1 MSDCLHLVSFEVPYP
16 ANYGGAIDVFYKI
29 KALRELGIKIYL
41 HAFEGR
47 NTKSK
52 ELKLYCEKVYYY
64 KRKKSGLQALSF
76 LPYIVSTRASKNLLK
91 NLKSIKAPILFE
103 GLHSTFPLFKHK
115 FEDRIILVRTHNIEH
130 EYYKGLAGSET
141 NFGRRLLFYA
151 ESFKLKLYEKVLKR
165 ADYILPISQADHAYF
180 QEQYKVPSILI
191 PPFHANKAVRK
202 PSKKGYFALYH
213 GDLKVPDN
221 QKAVE
226 YLYKVFKSVDY
237 PLVIAGNLDYSPID
251 AKTCRN
257 KKISFIQLENDE
269 QLLELFKR
277 AHINVLPTFQN
288 TGIKLKLINAL
299 FNSRFI
305 LCHPNMVKGTGLEN
319 LCLEAKSKS
328 EFIKQMYRL
337 MEREYAEEDIALRE
351 SALESFKTEANAQKI
366 KDLIS

>member
-1 MSDCLHLVSFEVPYP
+1 MAAQLTFFTRSKRSKNWDLKYIYTLLKAEIRKVMSSMLIVKRF
-16 ANYGGAIDVFYKI
+16 II
-29 KALRELGIKIYL
+29 
-41 HAFEGR
+41 
-47 NTKSK
+47 TK
-52 ELKLYCEKVYYY
+52 E
-64 KRKKSGLQALSF
+64 KKSSLQTFSY
-76 LPYIVSTRASKNLLK
+76 LPYIVSTRASRALLK
-91 NLKSIKAPILFE
+91 NLKTIKAPILFE

-115 FEDRIILVRTHNIEH
+115 FDDRIILVRTHNIEH
-130 EYYKGLAGSET
+130 AYYKGLASSET
-141 NFGRRLLFYA
+141 NFMNRLFFYA

-165 ADYILPISQADHAYF
+165 ADYILPISLSDHAYF
-180 QEQYKVPSILI
+180 QERYKVPSILI
-191 PPFHANKAVRK
+191 PPFHANKLVRK

-269 QLLELFKR
+269 QLMELFKR
-277 AHINVLPTFQN
+277 AHVNVLPTFQN
-288 TGIKLKLINAL
+288 TGIKLKLINSL
-299 FNSRFI
+299 FNSRFC

-319 LCLEAKSKS
+319 LCVEAKSKS

-337 MEREYAEEDIALRE
+337 MEQEYSEEDIAIRE
-351 SALESFKTEANAQKI
+351 HVLEDFKTEANARTI
-366 KDLIS
+366 KDLIF

>member
-1 MSDCLHLVSFEVPYP
+1 LSDSLHLVSFEVPYP

-29 KALRELGIKIYL
+29 KALKELGLKIYL
-41 HAFEGR
+41 HAFESR
-47 NTKSK
+47 NKKSE
-52 ELKLYCEKVYYY
+52 ELKAYCEKIYYY
-64 KRKKSGLQALSF
+64 QRKRSSLQTFSY
-76 LPYIVSTRASKNLLK
+76 LPYIVSTRSSRALLK

-115 FEDRIILVRTHNIEH
+115 FDDRIILVRTHNIEH
-130 EYYKGLAGSET
+130 AYYKGLAGSET
-141 NFGRRLLFYA
+141 NFINRLFFYA
-151 ESFKLKLYEKVLKR
+151 EAFKLKLYEKVLKR
-165 ADYILPISQADHAYF
+165 ADYILPISLSDHAYF
-180 QEQYKVPSILI
+180 QERYKVPSILI
-191 PPFHANKAVRK
+191 PPFHANKSVRK

-277 AHINVLPTFQN
+277 AHVNVLPTFQN
-288 TGIKLKLINAL
+288 TGIKLKLINSL
-299 FNSRFI
+299 FNSRFC
-305 LCHPNMVKGTGLEN
+305 LCHPNMVNGTGLEN
-319 LCLEAKSKS
+319 LCVEAKSKS

-337 MEREYAEEDIALRE
+337 MEQEYTEEDIAIRE
-351 SALESFKTEANAQKI
+351 VALEGFKTEANARII
-366 KDLIS
+366 KDLII